1 MNTKTTIRKISGD
14 NFITNPLGQKSIVIP
29 ICTDAEQMIYNFGDL
44 HPTKYGVSKDGNIT
58 VSIQGKIKFDFEK
71 NELLIYVWEEE

>member
-1 MNTKTTIRKISGD
+1 MNAKTTRRKVKKEPFS
-14 NFITNPLGQKSIVIP
+14 PLGQKSLVIP
-29 ICTDAEQMIYNFGDL
+29 ICMDVKEMMYNLGDL
-44 HPTKYGVSKDGNIT
+44 HPTNYGVSKGGNIT